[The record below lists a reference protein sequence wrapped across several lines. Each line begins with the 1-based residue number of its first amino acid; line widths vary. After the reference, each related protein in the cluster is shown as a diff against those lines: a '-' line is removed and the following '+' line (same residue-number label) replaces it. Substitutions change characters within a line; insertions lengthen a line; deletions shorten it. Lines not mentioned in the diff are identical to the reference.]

1 MGLAPAWEIEPK
13 TRVGT
18 SKKLW
23 WGQSELGK
31 EGRVILEN
39 KLLWPVYVRLGCWD
53 GCDIL
58 T

>member
-1 MGLAPAWEIEPK
+1 MGLAPTWDIKSKA
-13 TRVGT
+13 RVDT
-18 SKKLW
+18 CKKLW
-23 WGQSELGK
+23 WGQSEIGK

-39 KLLWPVYVRLGCWD
+39 ELLWPGYVRLGCRE